1 MGILDVQETD
11 AENKIDIDPQE
22 AREGK
27 HVELKERIELE
38 EDEELINAQESRE
51 SLVTGSAAN
60 QRPDR
65 VRDDQSETAREDTA
79 QDRLFVDILSLARP
93 PRPPRPPPS
102 HHHQHHGGQ
111 QQHNTQP
118 GKYNDTRDIVT

>member
-11 AENKIDIDPQE
+11 AENKIDIE

-27 HVELKERIELE
+27 HVDLKERLDLE
-38 EDEELINAQESRE
+38 EELINAQESRE

-65 VRDDQSETAREDTA
+65 VRADQSETAREDTA

-102 HHHQHHGGQ
+102 HQHQHHGGQ

-118 GKYNDTRDIVT
+118 GNT